1 MPLEMFQGDFK
12 SNLHKGNLSYTKDV
26 RLIVRTCDLI
36 VRTLT
41 LKYLIPRRVP
51 YGKGRIRK
59 LPYGT
64 RDIP

>member
-12 SNLHKGNLSYTKDV
+12 SNLYKGNLSYTKDV
-26 RLIVRTCDLI
+26 RLIVRTFDLI

-51 YGKGRIRK
+51 YDKGRIRK